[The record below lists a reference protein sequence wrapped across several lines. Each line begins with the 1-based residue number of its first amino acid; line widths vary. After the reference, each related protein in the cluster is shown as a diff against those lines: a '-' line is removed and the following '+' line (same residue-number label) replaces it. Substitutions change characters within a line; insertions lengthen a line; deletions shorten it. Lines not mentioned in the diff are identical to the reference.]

1 MVSIVASQAIDPGSI
16 PGWRRN
22 SLGHDAT
29 NGPGVIMDKEEKCDL
44 PSREWRGFESR
55 SCLREIFNFSCNQRQ
70 RKIAPNFGIKSGL
83 GHCKNTYE
91 KSASA
96 GNRTRIYCLEG
107 NNANLYT
114 TDAIHFSECYKVAYS
129 INTGSLTPSVS
140 DISGQRSLCRVT
152 ILWPSGQRH
161 GLPFGR
167 SWFDTPRWQFSYCR
181 THWWNSIW
189 KCFLSAN
196 IDSTRWMRK
205 KYVESR

>member
-1 MVSIVASQAIDPGSI
+1 
-16 PGWRRN
+16 
-22 SLGHDAT
+22 
-29 NGPGVIMDKEEKCDL
+29 MDKEEKCDL

-114 TDAIHFSECYKVAYS
+114 TDAMATVADKIMVFLGKLIFAKIDIKTLTASAGNRTRIYCLEGNNANLYTTDAVAKGTLKRGCMIGKQDEMNMHFFQHIFFY
-129 INTGSLTPSVS
+129 
-140 DISGQRSLCRVT
+140 
-152 ILWPSGQRH
+152 
-161 GLPFGR
+161 
-167 SWFDTPRWQFSYCR
+167 
-181 THWWNSIW
+181 
-189 KCFLSAN
+189 
-196 IDSTRWMRK
+196 
-205 KYVESR
+205 